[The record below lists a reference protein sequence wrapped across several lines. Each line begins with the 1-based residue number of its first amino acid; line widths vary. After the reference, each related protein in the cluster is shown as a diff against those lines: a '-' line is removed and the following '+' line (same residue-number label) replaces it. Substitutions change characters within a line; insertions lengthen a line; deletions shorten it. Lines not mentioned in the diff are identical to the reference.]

1 MEKKKHRVA
10 RVFLNIFLVL
20 LCILFAGLIWFYFA
34 YGRTILGYRA
44 DALAIAAASKESDF
58 KASQNTICFFADG
71 TVMSQMKGDKDQ
83 YYISF
88 EEIPKAAVD
97 AMIVTE
103 DRKFYSHGGYD
114 VYAILRA
121 IRAYIINKGEIHQ
134 GASTITQQ
142 LARNVYLSGEV
153 SMKRKITEIF
163 LAAGLEEKYSK
174 QQILEF
180 YLNNI
185 YFANGYYGIQAAAN
199 GYFSKSVSSLS
210 LSQIAF
216 LCAIPNNP
224 TNYDPIVNFDNT
236 MERRDKVLL
245 QMYEGG
251 YITKEE
257 YDKALSAK
265 IKLKFNS
272 KQKHDYAETYTYYCA
287 TRALMERNGFTFRY
301 SFENDEDRSS
311 YRDLYYEIYNSTQR
325 SLFTGGYR
333 IYTTLERDKM
343 KEIAQAI
350 ADNLTFEETT
360 NDEGIYNLQSSAA
373 CIDNRTGYVV
383 AIAGGREQE
392 YAGYTLNRA
401 YMSPRQPGSSIKPL
415 IVYTPLFETG
425 VFPDATVVDE
435 RFPGGPRNS
444 SGVYSGEID
453 IRYAVENSK
462 NTVAWKLFEELT
474 PRVGLSYLLK
484 MGFSSIVE
492 GDYVPAAALGGMTYG
507 ATAVEMTSAYAAI
520 ENDGLFRSPTCIETI
535 ADSQGRVLISGLNTQ
550 QRVYSQNASR
560 IMTDVLRGVL
570 TRGTAR
576 KIKVD
581 GQIAAGKTGTTNDQ
595 KDGWFV
601 GYTKYYTTGVWVG
614 YDYPKKLDSLMGN
627 TYPAY
632 IWQDYMNM
640 IHKGLKAVDF
650 ETYEDNRPK
659 VEEPYEEDEETGE
672 DEEGEDETGE
682 EGEPLGDEDGDDGEP
697 EDDTDAEPGDGEDPS
712 DGGNEE
718 PGDGEDG
725 EEDVEGEEAEPG
737 EGTGD
742 DGTEGDDGGD
752 TDGETGEGDEDDG
765 GIIWIKPDY

>member
-1 MEKKKHRVA
+1 M
-10 RVFLNIFLVL
+10 
-20 LCILFAGLIWFYFA
+20 
-34 YGRTILGYRA
+34 
-44 DALAIAAASKESDF
+44 
-58 KASQNTICFFADG
+58 
-71 TVMSQMKGDKDQ
+71 
-83 YYISF
+83 
-88 EEIPKAAVD
+88 
-97 AMIVTE
+97 
-103 DRKFYSHGGYD
+103 
-114 VYAILRA
+114 YAILRA

-174 QQILEF
+174 RQILEF

-199 GYFSKSVSSLS
+199 GYFSKTVSSLS

-236 MERRDKVLL
+236 IERRDKVLL
-245 QMYEGG
+245 QMLEGG
-251 YITKEE
+251 YITQEE
-257 YDKALSAK
+257 YDNAVKAK
-265 IKLKFNS
+265 IKLKFGS
-272 KQKHDYAETYTYYCA
+272 SQKHDYAETYTYYCA
-287 TRALMERNGFTFRY
+287 TRALMERNGFVFRY
-301 SFENDEDRSS
+301 SFESDEDRSN

-343 KEIAQAI
+343 EEIREAI
-350 ADNLTFEETT
+350 ASNLEFEETT
-360 NDEGIYNLQSSAA
+360 NDEGIYKLQSSAA
-373 CIDNRTGYVV
+373 CIDNKTGFVV

-415 IVYTPLFETG
+415 VVYTPLFEKG
-425 VFPDATVVDE
+425 EYPDMKVVDE

-453 IRYAVENSK
+453 VRYAVENSK

-474 PRVGLSYLLK
+474 PRVGLSYLLS
-484 MGFSSIVE
+484 MRFSSIVE
-492 GDYVPAAALGGMTYG
+492 SDYVPAAALGGLTYG
-507 ATAVEMTSAYAAI
+507 ATAVEMSSAYAAI
-520 ENDGLFRSPTCIETI
+520 ENDGIFRNPTCIERIT
-535 ADSQGRVLISGLNTQ
+535 DSRGRVIASNLNMPE
-550 QRVYSQNASR
+550 RVYAQNAAR
-560 IMTDVLRGVL
+560 IMTDVLTGVL
-570 TRGTAR
+570 KRGTAR

-601 GYTKYYTTGVWVG
+601 GYTRYYTTAVWVG
-614 YDYPKKLDSLMGN
+614 YDYPKKLDGLMGN

-632 IWQDYMNM
+632 IWQDYMNS

-650 ETYEDNRPK
+650 EMYTDNRPK
-659 VEEPYEEDEETGE
+659 TEEPAEDE
-672 DEEGEDETGE
+672 DLEEGEEPGE
-682 EGEPLGDEDGDDGEP
+682 DDPEDGEDSEGEDG
-697 EDDTDAEPGDGEDPS
+697 EPGDGENPS

-725 EEDVEGEEAEPG
+725 EPGDGDDTDAEPG
-737 EGTGD
+737 EGTG
-742 DGTEGDDGGD
+742 
-752 TDGETGEGDEDDG
+752 DDG